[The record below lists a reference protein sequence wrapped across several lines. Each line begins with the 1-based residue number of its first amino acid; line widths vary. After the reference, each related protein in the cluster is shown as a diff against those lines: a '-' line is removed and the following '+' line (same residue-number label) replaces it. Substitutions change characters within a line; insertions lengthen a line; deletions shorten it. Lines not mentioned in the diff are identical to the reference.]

1 VDLRRKYGEIKKLEK
16 ERGKEIHKDLLIEIS
31 EVIPVEIKTPAD
43 KLHTIAHNIL
53 VGVNQYKKN
62 GITRELPVFFK
73 FCSALISGV
82 VDEII
87 KVEEE
92 GRDSI
97 DRRRKYKRTRV
108 TETKTRTTNRRPS
121 SSQTCRDKIQGMIYW
136 YGLDSM
142 INKNMDTKEVYT
154 AFGIDLETM
163 IDPETVSL
171 SNEYMTSL
179 NILPEERFIY
189 GSGYA
194 VERCINDAFRE
205 ITKLPK
211 LSSRIELRY
220 IYQETGEE
228 VYREEYVF
236 DPEFFNQK
244 MKWALD
250 YWLGRREPIPV
261 GERNRWKCNFCGYRD
276 MCPVGR

>member
-1 VDLRRKYGEIKKLEK
+1 
-16 ERGKEIHKDLLIEIS
+16 
-31 EVIPVEIKTPAD
+31 
-43 KLHTIAHNIL
+43 
-53 VGVNQYKKN
+53 
-62 GITRELPVFFK
+62 
-73 FCSALISGV
+73 
-82 VDEII
+82 
-87 KVEEE
+87 
-92 GRDSI
+92 
-97 DRRRKYKRTRV
+97 
-108 TETKTRTTNRRPS
+108 
-121 SSQTCRDKIQGMIYW
+121 
-136 YGLDSM
+136 M
-142 INKNMDTKEVYT
+142 INKNMNTKEVYT

-228 VYREEYVF
+228 VYREGYVF

>member
-1 VDLRRKYGEIKKLEK
+1 
-16 ERGKEIHKDLLIEIS
+16 
-31 EVIPVEIKTPAD
+31 
-43 KLHTIAHNIL
+43 
-53 VGVNQYKKN
+53 
-62 GITRELPVFFK
+62 
-73 FCSALISGV
+73 
-82 VDEII
+82 
-87 KVEEE
+87 VEEE

-97 DRRRKYKRTRV
+97 NRRRKYKRTQV

-121 SSQTCRDKIQGMIYW
+121 SSQTYRDRIQGMIYW

-142 INKNMDTKEVYT
+142 INKNMDIKEVYT

-171 SNEYMTSL
+171 SNEYMISS
-179 NILPEERFIY
+179 NISPEERFIY

-194 VERCINDAFRE
+194 VGRFINDAFRE

-211 LSSRIELRY
+211 LSSQIELRY
-220 IYQETGEE
+220 IYQETGED
-228 VYREEYVF
+228 VYREKYEF
-236 DPEFFNQK
+236 DPELFDQK

-261 GERNRWKCNFCGYRD
+261 GERNRWNCNFCGYRD
-276 MCPVGR
+276 ICPVDR